1 MLATLSQGD
10 LQRIESADPA
20 TAAEWWKAL
29 SHYEQWPDELLPEE
43 NNRRAELMEAIEH
56 RLSRKYIL
64 RHINPDMPEDQFED
78 FWNAHFGD
86 RPAYMRWR
94 VQANSK

>member
-1 MLATLSQGD
+1 MLATRTD
-10 LQRIESADPA
+10 LQKIHSADPD
-20 TAAEWWKAL
+20 TAASWWKAL
-29 SHYEQWPDELLPEE
+29 SHFEDWPKELLPEDDD
-43 NNRRAELMEAIEH
+43 RRATLMDEIENTIG
-56 RLSRKYIL
+56 RKYIL